1 MIHSDR
7 GGAGG
12 VSNTPPKK
20 YRARSTC
27 VDYFTFRINHN
38 YDKEKD
44 LFNKLFKILHIYLYE
59 TKESKGRNNYSTT
72 MSLAPGI
79 SLSYGGSLTRNK
91 LGQETSVL
99 ELKGSGCREFE
110 ERYYALGPDFKSKSK
125 EDVVRDGW
133 IKLFEECLALDGT
146 CTRIDLPTDDFS
158 GLITIDEIR
167 TKLQRREYTTRMRKL
182 EVTNSNNEE
191 ADEDEGFKE
200 PSKLDGIN
208 TVRDAKLT
216 GFSATFGNR
225 RHVQLCIYD
234 KKAEQLKKGLF
245 KEIDSW
251 IRYEVRYYHDNA
263 ELELPILLDALRNKN
278 ESKHIASCLAGIFE
292 FKESNLLGDTNR
304 SKNKVWKKWIDFIGD
319 AGKKGSF
326 SNSPKTMT
334 IESNAAWL
342 AIDAS
347 ASLGK
352 LASCLEVSYSE
363 ILGAYIARWIRKI
376 DKEHLQAINQYR
388 REKGLETFK
397 SVDQIISYH
406 LQRSDFPES
415 FHQETVDYILAI
427 TSSPPPKQEEQDN
440 GKDESD

>member
-7 GGAGG
+7 GEAGG

-20 YRARSTC
+20 YRSRSTC
-27 VDYFTFRINHN
+27 IDYFTFRINHN
-38 YDKEKD
+38 YIKDKE
-44 LFNKLFKILHIYLYE
+44 LFNKLLQILHIYLYE
-59 TKESKGRNNYSTT
+59 TKESKGRNNYTT
-72 MSLAPGI
+72 TLSLAPGI
-79 SLSYGGSLTRNK
+79 SLSYGGQLTKNK
-91 LGQETSVL
+91 LGQETTVL

-110 ERYYALGPDFKSKSK
+110 ERYYALGPEFKSKSK
-125 EDVVRDGW
+125 EEVIREGW
-133 IKLFEECLALDGT
+133 IKLFEECLALDGV

-158 GLITIDEIR
+158 GQITVDEIR

-191 ADEDEGFKE
+191 DDDEGFKE
-200 PSKLDGIN
+200 PKKLDGIN
-208 TVRDAKLT
+208 TVIDSKLS

-234 KKAEQLKKGLF
+234 KKAEQRKKGLF
-245 KEIDSW
+245 KYIDSW

-263 ELELPILLDALRNKN
+263 ELELPILLDALRNGK

-292 FKESNLLGDTNR
+292 FKEANILGDTNR
-304 SKNKVWKKWIDFIGD
+304 SKNRVWKKWTEFIGD
-319 AGKKGSF
+319 AGKKESF
-326 SNSPKTMT
+326 ANSPKSMS

-363 ILGAYIARWIRKI
+363 ILGAYISRWIRKI

-397 SVDQIISYH
+397 TIDQIIAYH
-406 LQRSDFPES
+406 LQRSDFPDS
-415 FHQETVDYILAI
+415 FHQETIDYILAI
-427 TSSPPPKQEEQDN
+427 TTTPSPEEKENIDV
-440 GKDESD
+440 